1 MSEFQCAIQ
10 FKECMRRSMKYTEA
24 DMRCSLASSAWMGPR
39 TTSLRGGSSA
49 STVALVGQTLRF
61 NSKACLERNANR
73 LRTRNL
79 ILQDWFCDVNLKCL
93 FGMFDLTFFKSRFLQ
108 GWKRC
113 TKTIDGNPTRVS
125 PRFHNRKFVPQIV
138 LFFGKTGQ
146 VPPNKNIDGEGISS
160 KTSTPFWHHIDDCC
174 SSPAGS

>member
-79 ILQDWFCDVNLKCL
+79 ILQDLVLWCQLEMYICYVWLDLLLKVKVSLRLESLRQNNWWKPNMCVSAL
-93 FGMFDLTFFKSRFLQ
+93 SRPEICAANSIIFWEN
-108 GWKRC
+108 GA
-113 TKTIDGNPTRVS
+113 S
-125 PRFHNRKFVPQIV
+125 
-138 LFFGKTGQ
+138 
-146 VPPNKNIDGEGISS
+146 
-160 KTSTPFWHHIDDCC
+160 TSQQKHWWRRHIQ
-174 SSPAGS
+174 